1 MMMGARTGAW
11 SGKRL
16 PYDAE
21 VEYLES
27 TGMQWIDTGFSPTS
41 DTSVKIGYKTADQQ
55 TNTALFGNR
64 INYYDRSYC
73 IWANVNGKIRF
84 DYTFNLADNEY
95 GPSFIAGRWV
105 DISKRK
111 ERNFVDDIEYTA
123 NKTNTFSCN
132 GTAYLFGI
140 NQNGTATWLI
150 SARAAY
156 CRIHDSGA
164 FVRDFIPVRFTNEHG
179 ETEGAMYDR
188 VSGQLFGNQGT
199 GAFIIGPD
207 KTT

>member
-1 MMMGARTGAW
+1 MLGARTAAW
-11 SGKRL
+11 SGKAL
-16 PYDAE
+16 PYYAE

-41 DTSVKIGYKTADQQ
+41 DTSVEIGYKTADQQ

-64 INYYDRSYC
+64 INYNDRSYC
-73 IWANVNGKIRF
+73 IWTYVNGKIRF
-84 DYTFNLADNEY
+84 DYTFNLADNKD
-95 GPSFIAGRWV
+95 GPNFIAGRWV

-123 NKTNTFSCN
+123 NKTKTFSCRD
-132 GTAYLFGI
+132 TACLFGI
-140 NQNGTATWLI
+140 KNGNTTSYLI
-150 SARAAY
+150 SAQVAY
-156 CRIHDSGA
+156 CRIYENGVI
-164 FVRDFIPVRFTNEHG
+164 VRDFIPVRVG
-179 ETEGAMYDR
+179 DVGYLYDR
-188 VSGQLFGNQGT
+188 VSGQLFGNAGT